1 MGRMHK
7 SFMTRAAGVAV
18 AIWTGGAV
26 GIAAQEQGEVAVR
39 AIPAAVDYSP
49 GFERALQRGWRSEVG
64 APGHSYWQNW
74 AGYEIEARLDPETA
88 KLEGTVQILYAHDAP
103 ANLNSVF
110 VHPLAPSRY
119 SFPQT
124 LCGSGCWGWFL
135 FSCIIYC
142 RRRKLDSSYRHGQ
155 NKHCSFSRFSRRS

>member
-49 GFERALQRGWRSEVG
+49 EFERALQRGWRSAVG
-64 APGHSYWQNW
+64 APGHSYWQT
-74 AGYEIEARLDPETA
+74 GQGTRL
-88 KLEGTVQILYAHDAP
+88 KLVLILRPLSWKAPRRFFMRMMHPQI
-103 ANLNSVF
+103 
-110 VHPLAPSRY
+110 
-119 SFPQT
+119 
-124 LCGSGCWGWFL
+124 
-135 FSCIIYC
+135 
-142 RRRKLDSSYRHGQ
+142 
-155 NKHCSFSRFSRRS
+155 